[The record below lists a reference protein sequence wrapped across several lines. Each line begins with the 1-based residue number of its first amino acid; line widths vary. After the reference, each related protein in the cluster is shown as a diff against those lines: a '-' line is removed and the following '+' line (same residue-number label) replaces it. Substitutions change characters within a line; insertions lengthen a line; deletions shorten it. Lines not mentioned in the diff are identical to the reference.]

1 MSVDPTRPWFKS
13 YDSRTAHS
21 ILDII
26 PENVLVIV
34 EESIAA
40 NGSKPAFTCLNDTIT
55 YDNVNEASHA
65 LAAFMQ
71 KDVGLSMGDRV
82 AIALPNF
89 IAFPVT
95 MMANIFAG
103 HAQVNVN
110 PMYTTEEMEH
120 QLNDSGSEVLVVG
133 GPALA
138 TFAKI
143 AKETSVKKAIVVSIP
158 GFEDIDIP
166 GVETVSFD
174 EATSRYTSADYV
186 RPDVSGEDLL
196 YLQYTGGTTGFSK
209 GAMLTHYNLAANITQ
224 ANAWLFG
231 DLKLVDAV
239 VITALPLYHIF
250 ALMVNT
256 LTMFTHG
263 AHNILVP
270 NPADMPGFVDTMKK
284 YPPTIFTGVNTLYNG
299 LLMQPNIGDI
309 DFSKLLVAI
318 GGGAPV
324 QEVVSGKWRD
334 ITGQHILE
342 AYGLSE
348 TSPLLTSNIA
358 GRDDFKS
365 SIGLPVADTD
375 ISIRDDDGNEV
386 PTGSSGELC
395 ASGPQIMAGYWGQA
409 EKTAEVMYADG
420 YFKTGDI
427 AVMDASGYFKIVDRK
442 KDMVLVS
449 GFNVF
454 PNEIEDHLSRMEGVV
469 ECACIGVPDDRT
481 GEAVKVFVVAAEG
494 SDLSANRVRDYCRT
508 GLTGYKIPKQVTF
521 LEALPKSTVGKILRR
536 ELRNY

>member
-1 MSVDPTRPWFKS
+1 MSVDPSRPWFKS
-13 YDSRTAHS
+13 YDPKTPHS
-21 ILDII
+21 VLDII
-26 PENVLVIV
+26 PDNVLVMV
-34 EESIAA
+34 EESIAK
-40 NGSKPAFTCLNDTIT
+40 NGPKPAFTCLNDTIT
-55 YDNVNEASHA
+55 YNDVNEASRA

-71 KDVGLSMGDRV
+71 KEIGLSRGDRV

-89 IAFPVT
+89 IPFPIT

-103 HAQVNVN
+103 HTQVNVN

-143 AKETSVKKAIVVSIP
+143 AKDTSVKKAILVSIP
-158 GFEDIDIP
+158 GFDLIDIP

-174 EATSRYTSADYV
+174 EATSRYTPADYV
-186 RPDVSGEDLL
+186 RPEVVGEDLI

-209 GAMLTHYNLAANITQ
+209 GAMLTHHNLAANITQ
-224 ANAWLFG
+224 TNSWLFG
-231 DLKLVDAV
+231 DRQLEDAV

-256 LTMFTHG
+256 LTMFMHG
-263 AHNILVP
+263 AHNVLVP

-299 LLMQPNIGDI
+299 LLMQPNVTDI
-309 DFSKLLVAI
+309 DFSKLLVAV

-324 QEVVSGKWRD
+324 QEVVSQKWRD
-334 ITGQHILE
+334 VTGQHILE
-342 AYGLSE
+342 GYGLSE
-348 TSPLLTSNIA
+348 TSPILTCNRPGS
-358 GRDDFKS
+358 DDFKS
-365 SIGLPVADTD
+365 SIGLPLADTD
-375 ISIRDDDGNEV
+375 ISIRDDDGNGV
-386 PTGSSGELC
+386 PTGSPGELC
-395 ASGPQIMAGYWGQA
+395 AAGPQVMAGYWGQL
-409 EKTAEVMYADG
+409 EKTAEVMYEDG

-427 AVMDASGYFKIVDRK
+427 AVMDATGHFKIVDRK

-454 PNEIEDHLSRMEGVV
+454 PNEIEDHLSRMEGVI
-469 ECACIGVPDDRT
+469 ECACIGVPDERA
-481 GEAVKVFVVAAEG
+481 GEAVKVFVVVADGA
-494 SDLSANRVRDYCRT
+494 DLTADSVRDFCRT
-508 GLTGYKIPKQVTF
+508 GLTGYKIPRHVTF
-521 LEALPKSTVGKILRR
+521 LDALPKSTVGKILRR